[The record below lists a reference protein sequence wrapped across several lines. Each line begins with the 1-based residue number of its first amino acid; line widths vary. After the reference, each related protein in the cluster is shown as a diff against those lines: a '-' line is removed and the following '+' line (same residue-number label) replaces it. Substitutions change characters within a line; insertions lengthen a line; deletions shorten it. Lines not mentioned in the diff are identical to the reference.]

1 MKIALIPPFFFLWT
15 DKYERNNGFSWVW
28 QEAIIA
34 IPGCR
39 NHQRFYKWIARA
51 RQLDRWNLHIC
62 CNNKLSR
69 QVWIIS
75 LFILPPKDFPI
86 PISISSIWIILSKY
100 KKEKKESSINPRII
114 PRGYND
120 SPSNRRNFV
129 PAVIREKLLI
139 YSFVRVLS
147 TVYKNALRAI
157 ALDRSPRSFDPIHAR
172 AHHGRTPVEEG
183 VGAGW
188 CAAITGKPRRR
199 VV

>member
-147 TVYKNALRAI
+147 MVYKNALRAI
-157 ALDRSPRSFDPIHAR
+157 ALDRSPRSKPSIVRPDTRAR
-172 AHHGRTPVEEG
+172 APWKNACGRGGGGG
-183 VGAGW
+183 VV
-188 CAAITGKPRRR
+188 CSNHR
-199 VV
+199 

>member
-1 MKIALIPPFFFLWT
+1 MGLAGS
-15 DKYERNNGFSWVW
+15 DNRDS
-28 QEAIIA
+28 
-34 IPGCR
+34 R
-39 NHQRFYKWIARA
+39 
-51 RQLDRWNLHIC
+51 
-62 CNNKLSR
+62 LSQSSAVLQMNSSGETAGQMEFAYLLQQ
-69 QVWIIS
+69 QVVSSGVDHFVIYPS
-75 LFILPPKDFPI
+75 PKDFPI

-188 CAAITGKPRRR
+188 CAATTGKPRRR